1 MKKLIIQGG
10 KKLYGSI
17 NISGSKNASLPI
29 LAASLLFDEVVT
41 LKNIPDVKDI
51 STMCILLENIGKKI
65 EFSKSRNEVKIF
77 PNKIK
82 KLLASYSLVKTMRAG
97 VLVLGPLLSKYGH
110 AKVSLPGGCA
120 IGSRPVDLHTEF
132 LKKMGAKI
140 KIENGYIIA
149 NATKKLSSAIVKFP
163 TISVGATENLI
174 MASVL
179 ARGKTIIKNI
189 AVEPE
194 IIDLINFLNL
204 SGAKISFS
212 SKRSLI
218 INGVEK
224 LNNITYSIIP
234 DRIEAGTYAIAALI
248 TNGKITLKNIDTDV
262 MKNIFVVL
270 KKAGAKL
277 EYNKKNSVTIS
288 RNKIKSLSI
297 KTSPYPGFPTDMQ
310 AQLMSL
316 LCLAK
321 SRSIINE
328 SIFENRF
335 LHVSELKRMG
345 ANIKIKNK
353 NAFIFGVANLKGAE
367 VMATDLRAS
376 VSLVLAGLAAKGKT
390 VVNRIYHLERGYE
403 NLIGKLKACGA
414 QVSIKHD

>member
-29 LAASLLFDEVVT
+29 LAATLLFDEVVT

-179 ARGKTIIKNI
+179 AKGKTIIKNI

-234 DRIEAGTYAIAALI
+234 DRIEAGTYAIASLI
-248 TNGKITLKNIDTDV
+248 TNGKITLKNIDIDV
-262 MKNIFVVL
+262 MKNIFAAL

>member
-51 STMCILLENIGKKI
+51 STMCVLLESIGKKI

-149 NATKKLSSAIVKFP
+149 NAKKKLSSAIVKFP

-234 DRIEAGTYAIAALI
+234 DRIEAGTYAIASLI
-248 TNGKITLKNIDTDV
+248 TNGKITLKNIDIDV
-262 MKNIFVVL
+262 MKNIFAAL
-270 KKAGAKL
+270 KKTGAKL

>member
-51 STMCILLENIGKKI
+51 STMCVLLESIGKKI

-234 DRIEAGTYAIAALI
+234 DRIEAGTYAIASLI
-248 TNGKITLKNIDTDV
+248 TNGKITLKNIDIDV
-262 MKNIFVVL
+262 MKNIFAAL

>member
-29 LAASLLFDEVVT
+29 LAATLLFDEVVI

-51 STMCILLENIGKKI
+51 STMCILLQSIGKKI

-97 VLVLGPLLSKYGH
+97 VLVLGPLISKYGY

-120 IGSRPVDLHTEF
+120 IGSRPVDLHTEL

-140 KIENGYIIA
+140 NIENGYIIA
-149 NATKKLSSAIVKFP
+149 KAPKKLKSTTIKFP
-163 TISVGATENLI
+163 SISVGATENLI

-179 ARGKTIIKNI
+179 ASGVTIIKNI

-204 SGAKISFS
+204 SGAKILFS
-212 SKRSLI
+212 SKRSLVI
-218 INGVEK
+218 TGVEK
-224 LNNITYSIIP
+224 LNSITYSIIP
-234 DRIEAGTYAIAALI
+234 DRIEAGTYAIASLI
-248 TNGKITLKNIDTDV
+248 TNGKITINNIDIKV

-277 EYNKKNSVTIS
+277 EYNKKNSVTVS
-288 RNKIKSLSI
+288 RNRINSLSI

-321 SRSIINE
+321 SKSTINE
-328 SIFENRF
+328 SVFENRF

-353 NAFIFGVANLKGAE
+353 NANIFGVANLTGAE

-390 VVNRIYHLERGYE
+390 TVNRIYHLERGYE

-414 QVSIKHD
+414 QVSIEHD

>member
-51 STMCILLENIGKKI
+51 STMCILLESIGKKI

-234 DRIEAGTYAIAALI
+234 DRIEAGTYAIASLI
-248 TNGKITLKNIDTDV
+248 TNGKITLKNIDIDV

-321 SRSIINE
+321 SRAIINE

>member
-51 STMCILLENIGKKI
+51 STMCILLESIGKKI

-97 VLVLGPLLSKYGH
+97 ILVLGPLLSKYGH

-149 NATKKLSSAIVKFP
+149 NASKKLSSAIVKFP

-224 LNNITYSIIP
+224 LNKITYSIIP
-234 DRIEAGTYAIAALI
+234 DRIEAGTYAIASLI

-376 VSLVLAGLAAKGKT
+376 VSLVLAGLAAKGTT

>member
-1 MKKLIIQGG
+1 
-10 KKLYGSI
+10 
-17 NISGSKNASLPI
+17 
-29 LAASLLFDEVVT
+29 
-41 LKNIPDVKDI
+41 
-51 STMCILLENIGKKI
+51 
-65 EFSKSRNEVKIF
+65 
-77 PNKIK
+77 
-82 KLLASYSLVKTMRAG
+82 
-97 VLVLGPLLSKYGH
+97 
-110 AKVSLPGGCA
+110 
-120 IGSRPVDLHTEF
+120 
-132 LKKMGAKI
+132 
-140 KIENGYIIA
+140 
-149 NATKKLSSAIVKFP
+149 
-163 TISVGATENLI
+163 
-174 MASVL
+174 
-179 ARGKTIIKNI
+179 
-189 AVEPE
+189 
-194 IIDLINFLNL
+194 
-204 SGAKISFS
+204 
-212 SKRSLI
+212 
-218 INGVEK
+218 
-224 LNNITYSIIP
+224 
-234 DRIEAGTYAIAALI
+234 
-248 TNGKITLKNIDTDV
+248 

>member
-29 LAASLLFDEVVT
+29 LAATLLFDEVVT

-51 STMCILLENIGKKI
+51 STMCILLQSIGKKI

-97 VLVLGPLLSKYGH
+97 VLVLGPLISKYGY

-120 IGSRPVDLHTEF
+120 IGSRPVDLHTEL

-140 KIENGYIIA
+140 NIENGYIIA
-149 NATKKLSSAIVKFP
+149 KAPKKLKSTTIKFP
-163 TISVGATENLI
+163 SISVGATENLI

-179 ARGKTIIKNI
+179 ASGVTIIKNI

-204 SGAKISFS
+204 SGAKILFS
-212 SKRSLI
+212 SKRSLVI
-218 INGVEK
+218 TGVEK
-224 LNNITYSIIP
+224 LNSITYSIIP
-234 DRIEAGTYAIAALI
+234 DRIEAGTYAIASLI
-248 TNGKITLKNIDTDV
+248 TNGKITLNNVDIKV

-277 EYNKKNSVTIS
+277 EYNKKNSVTVS
-288 RNKIKSLSI
+288 RNRIKSLSI

-321 SRSIINE
+321 SKSTINE
-328 SIFENRF
+328 SVFENRF

-353 NAFIFGVANLKGAE
+353 NANIFGVANLTGAE

-414 QVSIKHD
+414 QVSIEHD

>member
-51 STMCILLENIGKKI
+51 STMCILLESIGKKI

-97 VLVLGPLLSKYGH
+97 ILVLGPLLSKYGH

-149 NATKKLSSAIVKFP
+149 NASKKLSSAIVKFP

-234 DRIEAGTYAIAALI
+234 DRIEAGTYAIASLI

>member
-29 LAASLLFDEVVT
+29 LAATLLFDEVVI

-51 STMCILLENIGKKI
+51 STMCILLQSIGKKI

-97 VLVLGPLLSKYGH
+97 VLVLGPLISKYGY

-120 IGSRPVDLHTEF
+120 IGSRPVDLHTEL

-140 KIENGYIIA
+140 NIENGYIIA
-149 NATKKLSSAIVKFP
+149 KAPKKLKSTTIKFP
-163 TISVGATENLI
+163 SISVGATENLI

-179 ARGKTIIKNI
+179 ASGVTIIKNI

-204 SGAKISFS
+204 SGAKILFS
-212 SKRSLI
+212 SKRSLVI
-218 INGVEK
+218 TGVEK
-224 LNNITYSIIP
+224 LNSITYSIIP
-234 DRIEAGTYAIAALI
+234 DRIEAGTYAIASLI
-248 TNGKITLKNIDTDV
+248 TNGKITLNNVDIKV

-277 EYNKKNSVTIS
+277 EYNKKNSVTVS
-288 RNKIKSLSI
+288 RNRINSLSI

-321 SRSIINE
+321 SKSTINE
-328 SIFENRF
+328 SVFENRF

-353 NAFIFGVANLKGAE
+353 NANIFGVANLTGAE

-414 QVSIKHD
+414 QVSIEHD

>member
-51 STMCILLENIGKKI
+51 STMCILLESIGKKI

-82 KLLASYSLVKTMRAG
+82 KLIASYSLVKTMRAG

>member
-29 LAASLLFDEVVT
+29 LAATLLFDEVVT

-51 STMCILLENIGKKI
+51 STMCILLQSIGKKI

-97 VLVLGPLLSKYGH
+97 VLVLGPLISKYGY

-120 IGSRPVDLHTEF
+120 IGSRPVDLHTEL

-140 KIENGYIIA
+140 NIENGYIIA
-149 NATKKLSSAIVKFP
+149 KAPKKLKSTTIKFP
-163 TISVGATENLI
+163 SISVGATENLI

-179 ARGKTIIKNI
+179 ASGVTIIKNI

-204 SGAKISFS
+204 SGAKISFG
-212 SKRSLI
+212 SKRSLVI
-218 INGVEK
+218 TGVEK
-224 LNNITYSIIP
+224 LNSITYSIIP
-234 DRIEAGTYAIAALI
+234 DRIEAGTYAIASLI
-248 TNGKITLKNIDTDV
+248 TNGKITLNNVDIKV

-277 EYNKKNSVTIS
+277 EYNKKNSVTVS
-288 RNKIKSLSI
+288 RNRIKSLSI

-321 SRSIINE
+321 SKSTINE
-328 SIFENRF
+328 SVFENRF

-353 NAFIFGVANLKGAE
+353 NANIFGVANLTGAE

-390 VVNRIYHLERGYE
+390 TVNRIYHLERGYE

-414 QVSIKHD
+414 QVSIEHD

>member
-29 LAASLLFDEVVT
+29 LAATLLFDEVVI

-51 STMCILLENIGKKI
+51 STMCILLQSIGKKI
-65 EFSKSRNEVKIF
+65 EFSKSRNELKIF

-97 VLVLGPLLSKYGH
+97 VLVLGPLISKYGY

-120 IGSRPVDLHTEF
+120 IGSRPVDLHTEL

-140 KIENGYIIA
+140 NIENGYIIA
-149 NATKKLSSAIVKFP
+149 KAPKKLKSTTIKFP
-163 TISVGATENLI
+163 SISVGATENLI

-179 ARGKTIIKNI
+179 ASGVTIIKNI

-204 SGAKISFS
+204 SGAKISFG
-212 SKRSLI
+212 SKRSLVI
-218 INGVEK
+218 TGVEK
-224 LNNITYSIIP
+224 LNSITYSIIP
-234 DRIEAGTYAIAALI
+234 DRIEAGTYAIASLI
-248 TNGKITLKNIDTDV
+248 TNGKITLNNVDIKV

-277 EYNKKNSVTIS
+277 EYNKKNSVTVS
-288 RNKIKSLSI
+288 RNRINSLSI

-321 SRSIINE
+321 SKSTINE
-328 SIFENRF
+328 SVFENRF

-353 NAFIFGVANLKGAE
+353 NANIFGVANLTGAE

-390 VVNRIYHLERGYE
+390 TVNRIYHLERGYE

-414 QVSIKHD
+414 QVSIEHD

>member
-29 LAASLLFDEVVT
+29 LAASLLFDELVT

-51 STMCILLENIGKKI
+51 STMCILLESIGKKI

-234 DRIEAGTYAIAALI
+234 DRIEAGTYAIASLI
-248 TNGKITLKNIDTDV
+248 TNGKITLKNIDIDV

>member
-29 LAASLLFDEVVT
+29 LAATLLFDEVVT

-51 STMCILLENIGKKI
+51 STMCILLQSIGKKI

-97 VLVLGPLLSKYGH
+97 VLVLGPLISKYGY

-120 IGSRPVDLHTEF
+120 IGSRPVDLHTEL

-140 KIENGYIIA
+140 NIENGYIIA
-149 NATKKLSSAIVKFP
+149 KAPKKLKSTTIKFP
-163 TISVGATENLI
+163 SISVGATENLI

-179 ARGKTIIKNI
+179 ASGVTIIKNI

-204 SGAKISFS
+204 SGAKILFS
-212 SKRSLI
+212 SKRSLVI
-218 INGVEK
+218 TGVEK
-224 LNNITYSIIP
+224 LNSITYSIIP
-234 DRIEAGTYAIAALI
+234 DRIEAGTYAIASLI
-248 TNGKITLKNIDTDV
+248 TNGKITINNIDIKV

-277 EYNKKNSVTIS
+277 EYNKKNSVTVS
-288 RNKIKSLSI
+288 RNRINSLSI

-321 SRSIINE
+321 SKSTINE
-328 SIFENRF
+328 SVFENRF

-353 NAFIFGVANLKGAE
+353 NANIFGVANLTGAE

-414 QVSIKHD
+414 QVSIEHD